1 MKKEC
6 YWCHMDM
13 GQREGQNK
21 EGVFYSVCDKC
32 ALELRL
38 DERLPE
44 LLQAIAALRRQ
55 NTEEQNQ
62 TPSFLTD
69 PSQKK

>member
-1 MKKEC
+1 MKREC
-6 YWCHMDM
+6 YWCHIDM
-13 GQREGQNK
+13 GEKEGQNK
-21 EGVFYSVCDKC
+21 AGVFYSVCDKC

-38 DERLPE
+38 NERLPE
-44 LLQAIAALRRQ
+44 LLQAIAALRQ
-55 NTEEQNQ
+55 KNIEERNQ

>member
-6 YWCHMDM
+6 YWCRAAL
-13 GQREGQNK
+13 GEKEGQNK
-21 EGVFYSVCDKC
+21 GGVFYSVCDKC

-44 LLQAIAALRRQ
+44 LLEAIAALRQ
-55 NTEEQNQ
+55 KNDEEENR
-62 TPSFLTD
+62 TPNFFTD